1 MAWTAAH
8 RLLQDRARFDVGYR
22 AEVLSDITQQPIADA
37 LVVLTGPRRVGKSV
51 ALLDLA
57 AALCARQDVDPRQ
70 VIHLSCDELQ
80 ARDLRRAFTLGRD
93 MTRSID
99 QPDARPRVWLLDEIS
114 AIRGWTAVVKS
125 ARDNTVVG
133 NDTIVLS
140 GSRWRADEDVQGNLL
155 AGRAGQG
162 ESRRVRHLHPMPF
175 RAYLAAT
182 RPHLALVPA
191 VHPAS
196 LQTPAVAKV
205 LDALRFEVDE
215 YDLAW
220 QEFLSCGGF
229 PRAVAEHKATGQVSP
244 GFVRDLI
251 AWLRADTDPAAP
263 AESLPILI
271 ATLCERG
278 TSPLNVRAT
287 AAALGVTRESLT
299 PRLHRLV
306 ASFAALWCPQ
316 RDEVGRS
323 VVGAQSKLYL
333 TDPLLAWLP
342 VHVRAGLPS
351 PPMTTLTEMT
361 LGACLAR
368 SVDLLEEGRW
378 VAGDT
383 IGYARTQSFGEIDL
397 GPVPVPS
404 PVGPRQ
410 TVAIESKWVDA
421 KWRAEAKPI
430 ENKYIGG
437 ILATKSILDLDHPTW
452 AIPAPLVALLL
463 E

>member
-1 MAWTAAH
+1 MAWITAH

-22 AEVLSDITQQPIADA
+22 ADVLSDIAQRPIADT

-51 ALLDLA
+51 ALVDLA
-57 AALCARQDVDPRQ
+57 AVLCGRVDLDPRQ
-70 VIHLSCDELQ
+70 IIHLPCDELQ

-99 QPDARPRVWLLDEIS
+99 QADLRRRVWLLDEIS
-114 AIRGWTAVVKS
+114 AIQGWTAMVKS
-125 ARDNTVVG
+125 ARDNTIIG
-133 NDTIVLS
+133 NDTMVLS
-140 GSRWRADEDVQGNLL
+140 GSRWRVDEDVQGNLL
-155 AGRAGQG
+155 AGRAGMG

-175 RAYLAAT
+175 RAFLTAT
-182 RPHLALVPA
+182 RPHLALAPST
-191 VHPAS
+191 HPAS
-196 LQTPAVAKV
+196 IQTPAVAKE
-205 LDALRFEVDE
+205 LDALQFDIDE

-229 PRAVAEHKATGQVSP
+229 PRAVAEHKGSGQVSP
-244 GFVRDLI
+244 GFVRDLL
-251 AWLRADTDPAAP
+251 AWLRADTDPSAP

-271 ATLCERG
+271 ATLVERG
-278 TSPLNVRAT
+278 TSPLNIRAT

-306 ASFAALWCPQ
+306 ACFAALWCPQ
-316 RDEVGRS
+316 RDEAGRS

-333 TDPLLAWLP
+333 ADPLLAWLP
-342 VHVRAGLPS
+342 AHARAGLPS
-351 PPMTTLTEMT
+351 PSMTTLTEMT

-368 SVDLLEEGRW
+368 SVDLREEGRW

-383 IGYARTQSFGEIDL
+383 IGYVRTQSFGEIDL
-397 GPVPVPS
+397 APVPVPS
-404 PVGPRQ
+404 PAGPRQ
-410 TVAIESKWVDA
+410 TVAIESKWVDVG
-421 KWRAEAKPI
+421 WRAEARAI
-430 ENKYIGG
+430 ENKYKGG